1 MYINKFFIIKKINK
15 FIILLFFFTPILLL
29 SFIYKFYKLK
39 IALCTMGKLENLYV
53 KEFILYYKKL
63 GIDKIFIYDDNDIN
77 SEKINDVN
85 PLKNYA
91 IVYEKIKDR
100 IKNHSDAYTD
110 CYNNNKNKYNW
121 FLMIDMDEYLI
132 IVNDTL
138 KKYLSNPI
146 FNKCDFIKFHWMIPT
161 DNNLLYYDN
170 RTLFER
176 FKGPYKKSIYVKTI
190 IKGGINNLIFNCH
203 SPLQSPERNISCSN
217 VGKVLRSKR
226 IDKKKYRPI
235 NIEKAYIIHYK
246 FKSTEEFINKYK
258 RGYSNWHKNKTKH
271 LLKKLNNYLKYNK
284 RTKKKLRYIE
294 YKLKINLSKYY
305 KKRNKKNKKL

>member
-1 MYINKFFIIKKINK
+1 
-15 FIILLFFFTPILLL
+15 
-29 SFIYKFYKLK
+29 
-39 IALCTMGKLENLYV
+39 
-53 KEFILYYKKL
+53 
-63 GIDKIFIYDDNDIN
+63 
-77 SEKINDVN
+77 
-85 PLKNYA
+85 
-91 IVYEKIKDR
+91 
-100 IKNHSDAYTD
+100 
-110 CYNNNKNKYNW
+110 
-121 FLMIDMDEYLI
+121 MIDMDEYLI

-305 KKRNKKNKKL
+305 IKKNKKK